1 MIAMAMARPDHM
13 RLAWLIAHRLTHGA
27 DGISQG
33 GLTDVLIGPHRFHQV
48 VFRDDLVAVF
58 EKVEQDLEDFGT
70 QANDT
75 AMAM

>member
-1 MIAMAMARPDHM
+1 
-13 RLAWLIAHRLTHGA
+13 
-27 DGISQG
+27 
-33 GLTDVLIGPHRFHQV
+33 